1 MCNNKAHRY
10 PYAIFDGD
18 VRQGSYYQISAKNV
32 ESSKVFAEM
41 SKNLTKDF
49 KRYIIIL
56 VMKMSIKTIY
66 REDYM
71 KKLNAYKDK
80 HIIKVLTG
88 IRRSGKSTILN
99 EFKKEL
105 IKQGVSEKN
114 IISINF
120 EDNSNKELLDYQ
132 KLHDFVLSKIDDS
145 KTNYIFLDEI
155 QNVDNFQK
163 CVDSLFLRENLDIYI
178 TGSNSYMLS
187 GELATYLT
195 GRYIQI
201 HVLPL
206 SFKEY
211 LQYYGT
217 SDELKKYNEYVMYGG
232 FPYLINLENSSEK
245 MQYLDSIYNT
255 VIIKDVINR
264 KKINDVLIL
273 ESICRF
279 LFDNIGSNVSTKKI
293 SDTLSSNG
301 RKNSVH
307 TIEEYLNALLE
318 SYIIYKVNRFD
329 IKGKQLL
336 RTQEK
341 YYLSDLGLRTY
352 LLGKN
357 YNKDLGHILE
367 NVIFLELKRKGYR
380 IYIGKNDTNEVDF
393 VVETEDDYI
402 YIQVAL
408 SVRDEKTLERELKP
422 LENIADHYKKYIITL
437 DYDTNNYNGIKQIS
451 ALDFL
456 TRKV

>member
-1 MCNNKAHRY
+1 M
-10 PYAIFDGD
+10 D
-18 VRQGSYYQISAKNV
+18 S
-32 ESSKVFAEM
+32 
-41 SKNLTKDF
+41 
-49 KRYIIIL
+49 
-56 VMKMSIKTIY
+56 KTIY
-66 REDYM
+66 RKEYM
-71 KKLNAYKDK
+71 EKLKKYKDK
-80 HIIKVLTG
+80 KIIKVLTG
-88 IRRSGKSTILN
+88 IRRSGKSTILE

-105 IKQGVSEKN
+105 IKEGVSEDN
-114 IISINF
+114 IICINF
-120 EDNSNKELLDYQ
+120 EDNSNKELLEEQ
-132 KLHDFVLSKIDDS
+132 KLHDFIINN
-145 KTNYIFLDEI
+145 TNKKEKNYVFLDEI
-155 QNVDNFQK
+155 QNVNNFQK
-163 CVDSLFLRENLDIYI
+163 CINSLFLRDYLDIYI

-206 SFKEY
+206 SFQEY
-211 LQYYGT
+211 ISYYGET
-217 SDELKKYNEYVMYGG
+217 DELKKYNDYVMYGG
-232 FPYLINLENSSEK
+232 FPYLINLEESDEK
-245 MQYLDSIYNT
+245 LQYLDSIYNT
-255 VIIKDVINR
+255 VILKDVINR
-264 KKINDVLIL
+264 KKVNDVLIL

-307 TIEEYLNALLE
+307 TVEEYLNALLE
-318 SYIIYKVNRFD
+318 SYILYKVNRFD

-336 RTQEK
+336 KTQEK

-357 YNKDLGHILE
+357 YNRDLGHILE
-367 NVIFLELKRKGYR
+367 NIIYLELKRKGYR
-380 IYIGKNDTNEVDF
+380 IYVGKNDVNEVDF

-408 SVRDEKTLERELKP
+408 SVRDEKTLQRELKP
-422 LENIADHYKKYIITL
+422 LETIADHFKKYIITL

-451 ALDFL
+451 AIDFL
-456 TRKV
+456 LGRIEL